1 TVFCGDWQGDKLAG
15 IDIVEIKTTGFFNV
29 AGVKQF
35 VDTFQKQFV
44 ASQFDV
50 LVGFNKMPGLDV
62 YFCGDSCFAK
72 KAYEERGLLYRLTP
86 RAKLYLHYETAVYSH
101 LSKTRIL
108 EVSAAERPAF
118 AKYYATPDERQTLL
132 PPGADRR

>member
-1 TVFCGDWQGDKLAG
+1 KRKLLMKLALVIFRYFPFGGLQRDMLSIAQAAHARGHHVTVFCGDWQGDKLAG

-50 LVGFNKMPGLDV
+50 LVGFNKMPGLDA
-62 YFCGDSCFAK
+62 YYCGDSCFAK
-72 KAYEERGLLYRLTP
+72 KTYEERGLLYRLTP
-86 RAKLYLHYETAVYSH
+86 RAKLYLRYET
-101 LSKTRIL
+101 
-108 EVSAAERPAF
+108 
-118 AKYYATPDERQTLL
+118 
-132 PPGADRR
+132 